1 MNHGDLRVSSFL
13 QNFSETHTKSVSFEV
28 VFLHIRAEYAGFF
41 VYFCSDA
48 Q

>member
-1 MNHGDLRVSSFL
+1 MNHGDLRVSPFL

-28 VFLHIRAEYAGFF
+28 IFLHILSEYAGFF
-41 VYFCSDA
+41 VYFCNNA